1 MARLISVLLTETQ
14 ENLGIIGDV
23 VKVRAGYARN
33 YLLPFGLV
41 TNPTE
46 EKIAALAARRAEVEA
61 ELKRLRAI
69 TESVFAKVKDA
80 TVEIMRATN
89 DQGQLFG
96 GISQHDIAEALRKA
110 GHEGIEDRHVRVG
123 SKMTRIDTYFV
134 PVQLAKDLKAEV
146 KVVVKSD
153 RKLPQEIAAEE
164 AAARAEFEAKQAAE
178 GGDKKKSK
186 KSDKAEAAPAAE
198 AAPEAKPAKAKKEK
212 AAK

>member
-61 ELKRLRAI
+61 ELKRLRVI
-69 TESVFAKVKDA
+69 TEGVFAKVKET
-80 TVEIMRATN
+80 TVEIVRATN

-96 GISQHDIAEALRKA
+96 GISQHDIAESLRKA

-123 SKMTRIDTYFV
+123 AKMTRVDTYFV
-134 PVQLAKDLKAEV
+134 PVQLAKDLKTEI
-146 KVVVKSD
+146 KVIVKSD
-153 RKLPQEIAAEE
+153 RVLAYE
-164 AAARAEFEAKQAAE
+164 
-178 GGDKKKSK
+178 
-186 KSDKAEAAPAAE
+186 AAE
-198 AAPEAKPAKAKKEK
+198 AAAKAAKAAEVAKLEGKTEEKAEATEAKPAKVKKEK